1 MKKHT
6 PYFTLLLVLIAFA
19 SAQAQMPALQKAR
32 EHWLGNN
39 DEKALLLYQQVIK
52 EYPTNSPAL
61 LEAYYKSGVIYAS
74 KKENKKA
81 VIFFQKMIQLK
92 PNKQEKESVLLRS
105 FMQAAANPY
114 QQYMHLAY
122 EYLANIALQQKK
134 YTQALAYYKMA
145 EKKYPSYD
153 QNTDFTRLYT
163 AENYA
168 NCYAGLRQADSVLY
182 RLVPF
187 ILSSE
192 EYASEGLESL
202 KKNLKEIIAAGEL
215 KKACEK
221 ALKNVSIQEQM
232 HQEKY
237 VYKVYVQLMGKP
249 LFLYEQTHANPLL
262 PFQQKQAVKK
272 CRKEL
277 DFIFKELTREGI
289 D

>member
-122 EYLANIALQQKK
+122 EYLANIALQQKNTPK
-134 YTQALAYYKMA
+134 HSLIIRWQKKSILLTTKTPILLACILPKTTPIVMQVCAKPIVYYIGWC
-145 EKKYPSYD
+145 
-153 QNTDFTRLYT
+153 L
-163 AENYA
+163 
-168 NCYAGLRQADSVLY
+168 
-182 RLVPF
+182 
-187 ILSSE
+187 LS
-192 EYASEGLESL
+192 
-202 KKNLKEIIAAGEL
+202 
-215 KKACEK
+215 
-221 ALKNVSIQEQM
+221 
-232 HQEKY
+232 
-237 VYKVYVQLMGKP
+237 
-249 LFLYEQTHANPLL
+249 
-262 PFQQKQAVKK
+262 
-272 CRKEL
+272 
-277 DFIFKELTREGI
+277 
-289 D
+289 